1 MTTKSKAWNEFVNK
15 VSDILNRMYDTNP
28 QGIALTENSPE
39 LMDPINR
46 IANTQIEMNGYYYN
60 PFTEH
65 AARRIVMDELNNRQK
80 KERTN

>member
-1 MTTKSKAWNEFVNK
+1 MKTKSKAWNEFVNK
-15 VSDILNRMYDTNP
+15 ISDILERMYDTDP
-28 QGIALTENSPE
+28 TGHSLHENSPE

-65 AARRIVMDELNNRQK
+65 AARRIVLDELNNR